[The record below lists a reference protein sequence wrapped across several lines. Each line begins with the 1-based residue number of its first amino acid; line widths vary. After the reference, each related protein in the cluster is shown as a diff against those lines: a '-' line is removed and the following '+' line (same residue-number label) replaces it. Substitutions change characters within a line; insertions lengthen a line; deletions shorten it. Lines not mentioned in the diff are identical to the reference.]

1 MKCLNSCLRNST
13 AIIIILISTPKLGR
27 SRGWQQIRGNI
38 ISQAPLLVDKQLFGN
53 LSDRLGTTFHIYV
66 SSIKTKAT

>member
-1 MKCLNSCLRNST
+1 M
-13 AIIIILISTPKLGR
+13 GR
-27 SRGWQQIRGNI
+27 SLGWQQIRGNI